1 MDQEYRRSHHAV
13 WAQWSVRRRHSN
25 QWWLLGGQ
33 ERSFRDHLTLWT
45 VAHSLMGNGRQSE
58 VLFIFRRH
66 GRGNMAAYAVMMV
79 AFRALA
85 FRVPLFLAVT
95 FAAVIG
101 CWRLASAAAS
111 LCTQLSAGQQ
121 TEEHEGKEEIAHGS
135 GDEKTIYFSQIKR
148 VSPDTKNALREKPG
162 AHTMLGKHF
171 PGKSAHRAAAA
182 VHQENTA

>member
-13 WAQWSVRRRHSN
+13 WARWSVRRRRSN
-25 QWWLLGGQ
+25 QWGLLGGQ
-33 ERSFRDHLTLWT
+33 EWSFRNHFTLG
-45 VAHSLMGNGRQSE
+45 AAARSLMGNGSQPE
-58 VLFIFRRH
+58 VLFILCRH
-66 GRGNMAAYAVMMV
+66 GRGNMAAHAVVVV

-85 FRVPLFLAVT
+85 FRMTLLLAMT
-95 FAAVIG
+95 FAAIVG
-101 CWRLASAAAS
+101 YRRLARVAAS
-111 LCTQLSAGQQ
+111 LCTQWSAGQQ
-121 TEEHEGKEEIAHGS
+121 TEEHEGKEEIAHVS
-135 GDEKTIYFSQIKR
+135 GDEKTIYFPQIKR

>member
-1 MDQEYRRSHHAV
+1 
-13 WAQWSVRRRHSN
+13 
-25 QWWLLGGQ
+25 
-33 ERSFRDHLTLWT
+33 
-45 VAHSLMGNGRQSE
+45 MGNGRQPE

-66 GRGNMAAYAVMMV
+66 GRRNMAADAMMMV
-79 AFRALA
+79 AFRTLA

-95 FAAVIG
+95 FAAIIG

-111 LCTQLSAGQQ
+111 LCAQWSTGQQ

-135 GDEKTIYFSQIKR
+135 GDEKTIYFPQIKR

-162 AHTMLGKHF
+162 AHTMLGNTF
-171 PGKSAHRAAAA
+171 PEKSAHRATAA